1 MHCFCARASLSF
13 YYLLAFV
20 CRVSFREHRL
30 HHTKIDI
37 AQKYFAT
44 SEHLSWRDENFDRFI
59 LAAKVK
65 AATT

>member
-13 YYLLAFV
+13 IIFLLL
-20 CRVSFREHRL
+20 CLVSFHVHRL
-30 HHTKIDI
+30 FHHTKIDI

-44 SEHLSWRDENFDRFI
+44 SEHLSWQDENFDRFI